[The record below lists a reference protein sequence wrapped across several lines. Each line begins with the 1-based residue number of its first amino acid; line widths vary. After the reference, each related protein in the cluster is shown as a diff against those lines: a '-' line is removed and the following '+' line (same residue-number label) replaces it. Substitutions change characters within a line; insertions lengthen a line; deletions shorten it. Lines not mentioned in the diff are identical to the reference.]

1 MNDLQ
6 GNWIWYEL
14 LADDPHAAKT
24 FYEAVVGWSIT
35 LDAMPMSE
43 PDTAYAMITAEDGPM
58 VGGMLTITAEM
69 KAQGARSM
77 WLGYVSVEDCAA
89 TLAAIE
95 KRGGRVLMPATTLD
109 VGTMA
114 MVMDPWGAPFYIM
127 APTPRPDGA
136 KSTAFSPTQTGRCG
150 WNELHTSDQAG
161 AVGFYT
167 ELFGWS
173 LPGSMDMGDFGTYQF
188 IGKGEVML
196 GAIMTSPPQS
206 PPPHWNHYFRVV
218 SIPAARPL
226 SRRMAV
232 RWCMGRWRY
241 RAATGFWSASI
252 LRARLSR
259 WSAARMWWRIKS
271 HGRLHLLH
279 QPHVA
284 RPDRALGAA

>member
-1 MNDLQ
+1 MSNPHSDLQ

-14 LADDPHAAKT
+14 LVDDAHAAKG

-43 PDTAYAMITAEDGPM
+43 PDTAYAMITAEDGQM

-89 TLAAIE
+89 TLEAIE

-109 VGTMA
+109 VGTIA

-127 APTPRPDGA
+127 TPVPRPDGA
-136 KSTAFSPTQTGRCG
+136 RSTAFSPTQTGRCG
-150 WNELHTSDQAG
+150 WNELHTSDQAS

-173 LPGSMDMGDFGTYQF
+173 LPGSMDMGGFGTYQF
-188 IGKGEVML
+188 IGKGEAML

-218 SIPAARPL
+218 SIPAAKA
-226 SRRMAV
+226 AV
-232 RWCMGRWRY
+232 EEHGGQVVHGPMEVPGGDW
-241 RAATGFWSASI
+241 I
-252 LRARLSR
+252 LLGVDPQGA
-259 WSAARMWWRIKS
+259 
-271 HGRLHLLH
+271 
-279 QPHVA
+279 PF
-284 RPDRALGAA
+284 ALVGGADPVED